1 MDLEEE
7 EEAAM
12 AAVAI
17 MVVAMAVVATVV
29 AMAVVAAVVAMAV
42 AAMAIIAAAM
52 AAVAIVPPVH
62 GAGKTAAMAP
72 AITLGRAMPT
82 TKGAAVV
89 AVDRPVAVAMTIPV
103 TAELRADLSR

>member
-1 MDLEEE
+1 M
-7 EEAAM
+7 
-12 AAVAI
+12 AVA
-17 MVVAMAVVATVV
+17 ALVAT
-29 AMAVVAAVVAMAV
+29 AAAVVVIAVAAAAMAV
-42 AAMAIIAAAM
+42 AVVTP
-52 AAVAIVPPVH
+52 AAVVIVPPVH

-82 TKGAAVV
+82 TKVAAVV

>member
-1 MDLEEE
+1 
-7 EEAAM
+7 M
-12 AAVAI
+12 AAA
-17 MVVAMAVVATVV
+17 AVVATAVAVAVAAIAVVAVATAVVVV
-29 AMAVVAAVVAMAV
+29 AM
-42 AAMAIIAAAM
+42 
-52 AAVAIVPPVH
+52 AVAIVPPVH

-72 AITLGRAMPT
+72 AIMLGRAMPT

>member
-1 MDLEEE
+1 
-7 EEAAM
+7 M
-12 AAVAI
+12 AAV
-17 MVVAMAVVATVV
+17 
-29 AMAVVAAVVAMAV
+29 
-42 AAMAIIAAAM
+42 
-52 AAVAIVPPVH
+52 IVPPVH

>member
-1 MDLEEE
+1 MA
-7 EEAAM
+7 AAM
-12 AAVAI
+12 AVGGVAVAVAVGVAVAAI
-17 MVVAMAVVATVV
+17 AVVAAATAVAVVAT
-29 AMAVVAAVVAMAV
+29 AVG
-42 AAMAIIAAAM
+42 
-52 AAVAIVPPVH
+52 VAIVPPVH

>member
-1 MDLEEE
+1 M
-7 EEAAM
+7 AAAAVATAVAVAVAAIAVVAAATAVVVVAM
-12 AAVAI
+12 AAV
-17 MVVAMAVVATVV
+17 
-29 AMAVVAAVVAMAV
+29 
-42 AAMAIIAAAM
+42 
-52 AAVAIVPPVH
+52 IVPPVH

>member
-1 MDLEEE
+1 M
-7 EEAAM
+7 AAAAVVATAVAVAAIAVVAAATAVVVVAM
-12 AAVAI
+12 AAV
-17 MVVAMAVVATVV
+17 
-29 AMAVVAAVVAMAV
+29 
-42 AAMAIIAAAM
+42 
-52 AAVAIVPPVH
+52 IVPPVH

>member
-1 MDLEEE
+1 
-7 EEAAM
+7 
-12 AAVAI
+12 VA
-17 MVVAMAVVATVV
+17 
-29 AMAVVAAVVAMAV
+29 VAAVVAVVATAAVVVAVIAVVVAAMAV
-42 AAMAIIAAAM
+42 AA
-52 AAVAIVPPVH
+52 AVIVLPVR

>member
-1 MDLEEE
+1 
-7 EEAAM
+7 M
-12 AAVAI
+12 A
-17 MVVAMAVVATVV
+17 
-29 AMAVVAAVVAMAV
+29 VAAVVVAAIAV
-42 AAMAIIAAAM
+42 AAAAVVRAVVV
-52 AAVAIVPPVH
+52 ATAVAVAIVPPVH